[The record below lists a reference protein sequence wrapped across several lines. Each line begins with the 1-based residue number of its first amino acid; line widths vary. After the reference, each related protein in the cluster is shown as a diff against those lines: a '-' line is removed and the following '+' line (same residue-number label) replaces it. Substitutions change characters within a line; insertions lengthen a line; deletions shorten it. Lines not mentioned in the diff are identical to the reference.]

1 MPQTAKKRPAAAKQV
16 VCTHCARVTEVGRRA
31 MSVVCPNC
39 SKRLILEDYKITGYY
54 GVREFATCGDIV
66 VERIGTVAALIKVGN
81 LTVKGT
87 VQGNAFARGCVSI
100 RKTGTYRGDIQ
111 APVLRVESGAKLR
124 GFVRIG
130 KPPADDA

>member
-1 MPQTAKKRPAAAKQV
+1 MRWTFLALP
-16 VCTHCARVTEVGRRA
+16 
-31 MSVVCPNC
+31 VVCPHC
-39 SKRLILEDYKITGYY
+39 SNRLILEDYKITGYY

-66 VERIGTVAALIKVGN
+66 VERIGTVATLIKVGN

-87 VQGNAFARGCVSI
+87 VQGNVFARGCVSI

-111 APVLRVESGAKLR
+111 APVLHVEGGAKLK

-130 KPPADDA
+130 KPPADQG